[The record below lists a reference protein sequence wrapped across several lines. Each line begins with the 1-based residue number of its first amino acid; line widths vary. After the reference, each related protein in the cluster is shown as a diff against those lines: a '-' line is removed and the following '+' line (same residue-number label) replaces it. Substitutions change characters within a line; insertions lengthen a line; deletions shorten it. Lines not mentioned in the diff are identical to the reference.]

1 MVNKPLQWHCAFQ
14 AILQIELEEDQDCL
28 QFLKEY
34 NLTEKPLRIDTL
46 VVKKIP
52 GLFCFLVQKRSCC
65 SSRLFIYFCN
75 TPFSYGQ

>member
-52 GLFCFLVQKRSCC
+52 GQAVRKNIGRIFRQYNVCLLYTS
-65 SSRLFIYFCN
+65 
-75 TPFSYGQ
+75 P